1 MGLLDQ
7 LKGPDDGVKAAG
19 SGVPVW
25 KPAKEREHPEGI
37 EGVIKEVAEVPVREP
52 KEGGPTTTLLVVL
65 ECGDGAQWRVYGD
78 TRTKRDAFEALRD
91 TGQLVV
97 GNELAVKFFGS
108 QKAKAKDGTPYSFHA
123 YAVVAGEVAA

>member
-7 LKGPDDGVKAAG
+7 LKDPSDGVKAAG

-37 EGVIKEVAEVPVREP
+37 EGVIAEVAEVPVREP

-65 ECGDGAQWRVYGD
+65 DTAGGEQWRVYGD
-78 TRTKRDAFEALRD
+78 TRTKRDAFEALRG

-97 GNELAVKFFGS
+97 GNELAIKFFGS
-108 QKAKAKDGTPYSFHA
+108 AMAKAKDGTPYTYHE
-123 YAVVAGEVAA
+123 YAVAAGEVAA